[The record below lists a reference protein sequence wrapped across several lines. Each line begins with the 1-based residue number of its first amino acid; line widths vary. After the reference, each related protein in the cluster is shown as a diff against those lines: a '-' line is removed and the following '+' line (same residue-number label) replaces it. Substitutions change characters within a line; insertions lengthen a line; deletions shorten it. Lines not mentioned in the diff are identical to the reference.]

1 VARGEFYPLRWS
13 ELRVRVVHRWHG
25 TMYRLEHSFIMLRPR
40 DREHAG
46 MRGSDLFGLRS
57 HAAGHDHFAIF
68 RHRCADC
75 GKRFRLRAVEKT
87 AGIHDRQ
94 VGTGMFVGKFV
105 TLGTQAGND
114 ALGINQ
120 GFWATERDKRDAR
133 RAVHCGPVIDGIG
146 ARWRSLAETEIR
158 GWPLFRHEKDGP
170 ALQFTSLERHFLRR
184 KLRISRSHSTSR
196 ERVADPSLSIAG

>member
-1 VARGEFYPLRWS
+1 MIF
-13 ELRVRVVHRWHG
+13 
-25 TMYRLEHSFIMLRPR
+25 
-40 DREHAG
+40 
-46 MRGSDLFGLRS
+46 FGLRS
-57 HAAGHDHFAIF
+57 PCSRSRSLCHFPPSL
-68 RHRCADC
+68 RQC

-120 GFWATERDKRDAR
+120 GFRATERDKRDAR
-133 RAVHCGPVIDGIG
+133 RAVRCGPVIDGIG

-158 GWPLFRHEKDGP
+158 AWPLFRHEKDGR
-170 ALQFTSLERHFLRR
+170 ALQFTSLGRHFLRR

-196 ERVADPSLSIAG
+196 ERVVDSSLSIAG